1 MGARGGGAVELSSV
15 ALLGAEEVNWVGWL
29 GDKVWIW
36 GAVALGIGFVIFV
49 HELGHFLAAKLFGVK
64 VEKFYVGFDVPIKI
78 FGVRLPRT
86 LGKIRWGETEYGIG
100 VIPLGG
106 YVKMLGQDDDPRRA
120 AEERERI
127 RKAAGNVDGPL
138 SEADGEQP
146 YELDPRSYPAK
157 SVWQRMVIISAGV
170 VMNLITSVLFAAV
183 AFGFGVTYVPA
194 VIGETIPGYPAWQAG
209 LEPGGRIVSAGTI
222 ENDAKLHFSDMMLEV
237 AKASIDNPEEPVQV
251 AIRYGDEVREISM
264 PTAPSPLNPRRR
276 LIGIG
281 PPLSNQLG
289 ETVAALPN
297 SIAAE
302 ALDEADRG
310 ARVVQVDGTPVEA
323 DPVVGV
329 PLSAPIIARLV
340 ADPAAPVEL
349 TLERVD
355 GTQASVTLPPQPLKT
370 LGIRFAPGPV
380 SALVSGGPAEKA
392 GVQVGDRI
400 VGFGDDAEIP
410 DAVTLPQ
417 RVARD
422 TGPVQLRLERA
433 GDEAGKEV
441 ETITLEIP
449 RWERSSGGNPISA
462 NSGQIELAAIGLAYE
477 PQAVVV
483 RVAADL
489 AGAEAGDNGST
500 EASASSGLREGD
512 RIRRVSVIWPE
523 DQVPEAIEEIFDP
536 ALIEHL
542 TKGWQIGPERPLT
555 ALIDSLQMLPIG
567 TRVRLVAVRGEEQQ
581 VVDATTEIRHSE
593 DFWYERGLLMQP
605 IQLNHEAESLGEAFA
620 LGMRES
626 KRKLGEVF
634 SSLRMIFTGRVS
646 RDMIGGPVAIVS
658 FAGTAASIGLPSL
671 LLFLTF
677 LSVNLAILNFLPIP
691 ALDGGHMV
699 FLIAEAVRGKPVD
712 EELQAKLTMAGVL
725 ALLSLM
731 AFVFINDFINLRG

>member
-15 ALLGAEEVNWVGWL
+15 ALLGAEEAGWVSWL

-78 FGVRLPRT
+78 FGIRLPRT
-86 LGKIRWGETEYGIG
+86 LGKFRWGETEYGIG

-127 RKAAGNVDGPL
+127 RKAAGGVEGPL
-138 SEADGEQP
+138 NEIDREES

-183 AFGFGVTYVPA
+183 AFGFGVTYQPA
-194 VIGETIPGYPAWQAG
+194 VIGKTIPGYPAWEAG
-209 LEPGGRIVSAGTI
+209 LEPGGRVVSAGGI
-222 ENDAKLHFSDMMLEV
+222 ENDSKLHFTDMMLEV
-237 AKASIDNPEEPVQV
+237 AKASIDNPEEPVPI

-264 PTAPSPLNPRRR
+264 PTASSPENPRRR

-281 PPLSNQLG
+281 PPMSNQLG
-289 ETVAALPN
+289 ETISALPY
-297 SIAAE
+297 STAAE
-302 ALDEADRG
+302 VLGKADRG
-310 ARVVQVDGTPVEA
+310 ARVVQIDGTPVETDPVAGLPLSTQITSRMIA
-323 DPVVGV
+323 DP
-329 PLSAPIIARLV
+329 SS
-340 ADPAAPVEL
+340 PVDL
-349 TLERVD
+349 TLERTD
-355 GTQASVTLPPQPLKT
+355 GTLVNVTLPPQPLKT
-370 LGIRFAPGPV
+370 LGIRFAPGAV
-380 SALVSGGPAEKA
+380 TALVTGGPAEKA

-400 VGFGDDAEIP
+400 VGYGDDAEMP

-417 RVARD
+417 RIATE
-422 TGPVQLRLERA
+422 TGSVQLHFERGA
-433 GDEAGKEV
+433 GEDV

-449 RWERSSGGNPISA
+449 RWERASGGNPISSA
-462 NSGQIELAAIGLAYE
+462 SGQAELAAIGLAYE
-477 PQAVVV
+477 PEAVVV
-483 RVAADL
+483 NVAGGTEAADT
-489 AGAEAGDNGST
+489 AASENEEPAST
-500 EASASSGLREGD
+500 GLRDGD
-512 RIRRVSVIWPE
+512 RIRRVSVIWPD
-523 DQVPEAIEEIFDP
+523 DQVPEEIEQVFDP
-536 ALIEHL
+536 RLIESL

-555 ALIDSLQMLPIG
+555 ALIDGLQLLPVG
-567 TRVRLVAVRGEEQQ
+567 TRVRLVAVRGKQEQ
-581 VVDATTEIRHSE
+581 VIEATTEILASD
-593 DFWYERGLLMQP
+593 DFWYERGLVLQP
-605 IQLNHEAESLGEAFA
+605 VQLTHQSASLGEAFA
-620 LGMRES
+620 LGFRES

-658 FAGTAASIGLPSL
+658 FAGTAASTGLPSL

-699 FLIAEAVRGKPVD
+699 FLIAEAVRGRPVD